1 MDIATIKRL
10 YNDCD
15 PLEALLPD
23 DTRNVDLD
31 AEVFGR
37 PRGEAWVE
45 RLARDFELSDKPVT
59 KLFTGLP
66 GAGKST
72 ELRRLLRRLESDGGA
87 HLLTVMLDAEER
99 LDLSNSIDVPEIV
112 AGMIDGVERRV
123 LEVEGVD
130 PDRTNGGRLI
140 DRLWDWIRSLDPQI
154 EKMELGLRGSKLVL
168 SLRTNPIFRQQVRRI
183 VTGQL
188 TAFRNQAKEYL
199 ADLSVRSHK
208 QGYSGIVVC
217 LDSLE
222 KLRGMSTNW
231 DEVIT
236 SAERLFHSGA
246 EDLGALG
253 IHAIYTV
260 PITLM
265 SRQSGIELMPAV
277 KVQDRDGSDNS
288 DGIQAMREIIL
299 RRIPESQDR
308 EALFGPARAQEK
320 LIDQMILQSG
330 GYLRDL
336 VKQLRF
342 AVAEHQHPVTSQR
355 LARWFSE
362 QTDAFRELVTR
373 ADFEWLARL
382 SKEKWNTLADTSQ
395 RETADRM
402 LANSVVLRYDNERD
416 WYDLH
421 PAAKAIPGVQQAIA
435 ALGTN
440 S

>member
-10 YNDCD
+10 YNACD

-99 LDLSNSIDVPEIV
+99 LDLSSSIDVPEVV

-123 LEVEGVD
+123 LEVEGID
-130 PDRTNGGRLI
+130 PDHTNGGRLI
-140 DRLWDWIRSLDPQI
+140 DRLWDWIRSLDPQL

-199 ADLSVRSHK
+199 ADLSARSHN

-253 IHAIYTV
+253 VHAIYTV

-299 RRIPESQDR
+299 RRIPESEDR

-342 AVAEHQHPVTSQR
+342 AVAEQQHPVSSQR

-421 PAAKAIPGVQQAIA
+421 PAAKVIPGVQQAIA
-435 ALGTN
+435 ALGTD
-440 S
+440 

>member
-1 MDIATIKRL
+1 LDIATIKRL
-10 YNDCD
+10 YNACD

-99 LDLSNSIDVPEIV
+99 LDLSSSIDVPEVV

-123 LEVEGVD
+123 LEVEGID
-130 PDRTNGGRLI
+130 PDHTNGGRLI
-140 DRLWDWIRSLDPQI
+140 DRLWDWIRSLDPQL

-199 ADLSVRSHK
+199 ADLSARSHN

-253 IHAIYTV
+253 VHAIYTV

-299 RRIPESQDR
+299 RRIPESEDR

-342 AVAEHQHPVTSQR
+342 AVAEQQHPVSSQR

-421 PAAKAIPGVQQAIA
+421 PAAKVIPGVQQAIA
-435 ALGTN
+435 ALGTD
-440 S
+440 